1 MTIKQRFEAVKNK
14 ELRRRLLANMRDVGN
29 DTDAPTDRDA
39 LKAGFV
45 WSSTPE
51 GFHYWDKLDD
61 TLEKEVT
68 FDRAYAILDGSVP
81 DIPSTPPPP
90 PKPAK
95 GYRYHICKDNIVVT
109 QYIHDHEWRATFD
122 IDSFIT
128 WAKKTRNASKRH
140 IRQ

>member
-14 ELRRRLLANMRDVGN
+14 ELRRRLLANMLDVEN
-29 DTDAPTDRDA
+29 DTDASTDQDA

-51 GFHYWDKLDD
+51 GFHYWDRMYD

-81 DIPSTPPPP
+81 DMPSIPPPP
-90 PKPAK
+90 PKIITK
-95 GYRYHICKDNIVVT
+95 GKEYRYYTSKNNIVV
-109 QYIHDHEWRATFD
+109 HRFVDDKSVWHATFD
-122 IDSFIT
+122 IPSFIAWT
-128 WAKKTRNASKRH
+128 KENA
-140 IRQ
+140 